1 MLNHRLHMRASSTR
15 RILRTRSQENLALS
29 CMAMFLLEIK
39 VPLVPVKL
47 PWTYRKTNP
56 TSRMEI
62 AKKYLTNTRLVV
74 AGAEE
79 VNDIIC
85 AIGYTVQQ
93 AENRVLPV

>member
-1 MLNHRLHMRASSTR
+1 
-15 RILRTRSQENLALS
+15 
-29 CMAMFLLEIK
+29 MAPMFLLEIK

-79 VNDIIC
+79 VNDIMIC

-93 AENRVLPV
+93 AENSVLPV

>member
-1 MLNHRLHMRASSTR
+1 
-15 RILRTRSQENLALS
+15 
-29 CMAMFLLEIK
+29 MAPMFLLEIK

-79 VNDIIC
+79 VNDIMI
-85 AIGYTVQQ
+85 
-93 AENRVLPV
+93 

>member
-1 MLNHRLHMRASSTR
+1 
-15 RILRTRSQENLALS
+15 
-29 CMAMFLLEIK
+29 MAMFFLEIK

-62 AKKYLTNTRLVV
+62 AKKHLTNTRLVV

-79 VNDIIC
+79 VNDIMIC

-93 AENRVLPV
+93 VENRVLPV

>member
-1 MLNHRLHMRASSTR
+1 MQASLAR
-15 RILRTRSQENLALS
+15 QIQTRSQENLALS
-29 CMAMFLLEIK
+29 CMAPMFLLEIK

-79 VNDIIC
+79 MNDIMIC

>member
-15 RILRTRSQENLALS
+15 RIRTRSQENLALS

-39 VPLVPVKL
+39 VLLVPVKL

-62 AKKYLTNTRLVV
+62 AKKYTRLVV
-74 AGAEE
+74 AGTEE
-79 VNDIIC
+79 VNDIMIC

-93 AENRVLPV
+93 AESRVLPV